1 MKQVNIGV
9 CNGLTCLVDNGTLI
23 AGFCFLYALH
33 ENLPS
38 VFIGACSDADGIKA
52 DHLLNGFRQVLV
64 LYSCSDTEILQFV
77 VEEVDGVTRLLLT
90 ELSQRIREGDVIVI
104 TRYSLLC

>member
-52 DHLLNGFRQVLV
+52 DYLLNGFRQVLV
-64 LYSCSDTEILQFV
+64 LYSCSDTEVLQFV
-77 VEEVDGVTRLLLT
+77 VEEVDGVACLLLC
-90 ELSQRIREGDVIVI
+90 ELVQSIGERHIII
-104 TRYSLLC
+104 FT